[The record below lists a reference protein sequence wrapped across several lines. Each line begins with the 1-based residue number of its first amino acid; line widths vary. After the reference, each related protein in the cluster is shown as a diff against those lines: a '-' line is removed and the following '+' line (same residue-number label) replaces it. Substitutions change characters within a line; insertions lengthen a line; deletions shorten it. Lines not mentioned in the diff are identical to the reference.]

1 MTKFLTDGLLSQ
13 ISRIRDLITAYN
25 RLPDGAGLKTAT
37 LMNTYVQTAEK
48 AIATGNIIK
57 MLICFRKL
65 KSCK

>member
-13 ISRIRDLITAYN
+13 ISRVRDLITAYN

-37 LMNTYVQTAEK
+37 RMNTYVQTAEK

-57 MLICFRKL
+57 MLICFKKL